1 MKWRKWK
8 LSLRAIPRNGI
19 RIGNPNHNHD
29 QLETI
34 FTYLYFILVFVFY
47 LCVRNKSI
55 IIMIIIIICMHS
67 KNNKLTNNL
76 DLWITVKFNGCR
88 VADHSKPRNDRPAD
102 RWGSSLTA
110 DDPS

>member
-1 MKWRKWK
+1 
-8 LSLRAIPRNGI
+8 
-19 RIGNPNHNHD
+19 
-29 QLETI
+29 
-34 FTYLYFILVFVFY
+34 
-47 LCVRNKSI
+47 
-55 IIMIIIIICMHS
+55 MHS